1 MTFDDLRLETIRAAQ
16 NLEKRGY
23 QSRQMFGFLAGDSAY
38 LASIIMAFICSA
50 CPIAPVHPMLTKE
63 ELKRI
68 LAKIKPIV
76 IFCDAESYGQ
86 LDEVLEGLKPNVK
99 VFTFGETILGLESVD
114 NLFIE
119 TSDENNF
126 L

>member
-23 QSRQMFGFLAGDSAY
+23 QSRQVFGFLAGDSDY

-63 ELKRI
+63 ELIRI

-76 IFCDAESYGQ
+76 IFCDAESSDDGQ
-86 LDEVLEGLKPNVK
+86 LDEVLEGLKPNVNIW
-99 VFTFGETILGLESVD
+99 GD
-114 NLFIE
+114 NSWFRVRRQFIHRNKRRE
-119 TSDENNF
+119 
-126 L
+126 